1 MTDRTVA
8 EEEQRL
14 RQRAMRRLA
23 LALTVIAA
31 AIIALA
37 VLDHYG
43 GRGKA
48 PGPERKVMETS
59 PAPVPSRQQP
69 PLHPAEAPVPP
80 NDQAAAD
87 LPPPP
92 PPPDVDEEPITP
104 AERQAIPAASTTK
117 RAPAAEPMAGATP
130 AASVST
136 ASQQQAKMGKPP
148 RATAPAEPRQGFVV
162 QLGLFT
168 SIENAQ
174 SLHARLKQQ
183 GIPAFLE
190 TRVVVGPF
198 RDRAEADAA
207 QRKLRALGV
216 SGVISQRD

>member
-8 EEEQRL
+8 DEEQRL

-23 LALTVIAA
+23 LALTVIAT

-43 GRGKA
+43 GRGK
-48 PGPERKVMETS
+48 PPRPDRRVIMETS
-59 PAPVPSRQQP
+59 PAPVPSRPQP
-69 PLHPAEAPVPP
+69 SLPPAEAPVPP
-80 NDQAAAD
+80 DDQAAAD
-87 LPPPP
+87 LPPP

-104 AERQAIPAASTTK
+104 AERHAIPAASTTK
-117 RAPAAEPMAGATP
+117 RAPAAEPTAGATP

-136 ASQQQAKMGKPP
+136 PSQQQAITP
-148 RATAPAEPRQGFVV
+148 RTAAPAEPRQGFVV

-168 SIENAQ
+168 SVENAQ
-174 SLHARLKQQ
+174 SLYARLKQQ

-198 RDRAEADAA
+198 RDHAEADAA

-216 SGVISQRD
+216 SGVIVQRE